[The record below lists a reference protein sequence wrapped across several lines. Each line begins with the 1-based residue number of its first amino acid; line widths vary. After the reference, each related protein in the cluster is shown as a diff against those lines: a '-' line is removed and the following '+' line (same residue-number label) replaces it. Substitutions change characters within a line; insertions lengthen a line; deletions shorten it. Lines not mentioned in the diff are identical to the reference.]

1 LTMEYEAQRISHAA
15 YCKLARPQL
24 QIAAA
29 NFPSERYRQFGS
41 PGPLTEQQQVDIK
54 KRWQDQV
61 DAINRSAEA
70 CDAAIATTEAVV
82 FGADNEAN
90 GKEAVSKAE
99 ASSKL
104 MEQRYAAG
112 TSDAIDVSEAK
123 LDLLSAQY
131 RAGQVSLQS
140 YCQSSR
146 PTVADMETSAK
157 GEQLNGV
164 DQGLVRLIIMKQH
177 VYQFKAVCR

>member
-1 LTMEYEAQRISHAA
+1 
-15 YCKLARPQL
+15 
-24 QIAAA
+24 
-29 NFPSERYRQFGS
+29 
-41 PGPLTEQQQVDIK
+41 
-54 KRWQDQV
+54 
-61 DAINRSAEA
+61 
-70 CDAAIATTEAVV
+70 
-82 FGADNEAN
+82 
-90 GKEAVSKAE
+90 
-99 ASSKL
+99 
-104 MEQRYAAG
+104 
-112 TSDAIDVSEAK
+112 
-123 LDLLSAQY
+123 LLSAQY